1 MGGDTPFPPKNFMN
15 HLMWPIMCM
24 CACSVTKS
32 CLTLYDHEDCSLLG
46 SSAHRIFQARTLE
59 WVAISSSRE
68 ASWTR
73 DQTHVSCRLLR
84 WQTDSLPL
92 SHLGRPRPNT
102 HKYHSGHHEFK
113 AEIGYTQ
120 GSMIRTKLSSGPL
133 KPRGPSFNMHGA
145 KFRNKTDY

>member
-1 MGGDTPFPPKNFMN
+1 
-15 HLMWPIMCM
+15 MCM

-32 CLTLYDHEDCSLLG
+32 CLTLYDPEDCSLLG

-68 ASWTR
+68 ASRPR
-73 DQTHVSCRLLR
+73 DQTRVSCRLLR

-133 KPRGPSFNMHGA
+133 KSRGPLFNMPGA